1 MLNELKVLQPHT
13 YTIYHQQRTH
23 PMRPLPSVN
32 ISAGWNRDG
41 LIDITLEGKTDEI
54 AITFRLTTEEA
65 QKLIALLQDRVKGPQ
80 NT

>member
-1 MLNELKVLQPHT
+1 
-13 YTIYHQQRTH
+13 
-23 PMRPLPSVN
+23 VN